1 MMKNHILAATNKDGR
16 TVFIDDVPNGKDC
29 GCVCKECGGTL
40 IAKNNGSIKAHHF
53 AHKSG
58 NDSIKCSQT
67 ALHLLAKEIIAEEKR
82 IPAFADGG
90 IKFVEADFVEQEKN
104 LGDIIP
110 DVYAEH
116 SGKPVAVE
124 IFVSHAVD
132 DEKIAKIQN
141 HRLTTFEINLSELIF
156 ETKEDVRQ
164 AIYDIKNIRPVY
176 DEQFTEKALADKK
189 QFIDTNGMIKAV
201 HNGIVSECPM
211 HLELRGTQ
219 GIFSSIDSSLCQKCP
234 FGYKKEDETVVH
246 CTGHLSIETS
256 KAIFLSR
263 LYHQSITVTLDYNCQ
278 INVSENKV
286 VPLAELA
293 DFLTCVTKQ
302 KFTVIRQ
309 RKRKPAE
316 HISSPGHSA
325 KPSARNL
332 SLSTRNFL
340 RKTFPARQSMLS
352 WKRMQKICNERI
364 PMQASGFVR
373 SPEGLQ
379 SGFIP
384 FMRPK
389 GRGMNPSA
397 RIKTLCVL
405 SDFARA
411 ENSSERLKLTAG
423 LYAGLWLAIQV
434 FCFIFLQKTRA
445 VNFNSSLQ
453 SKLVY

>member
-1 MMKNHILAATNKDGR
+1 MTKNHYILAATNKDGR

-29 GCVCKECGGTL
+29 GCVCKECGGEL
-40 IAKNNGSIKAHHF
+40 IAKNNGERKAHHF

-82 IPAFADGG
+82 IPTFADGG

-110 DVYAEH
+110 DLYAEH
-116 SGKPVAVE
+116 NGKPVAVE

-132 DEKIAKIQN
+132 DEKLAKIQN
-141 HRLTTFEINLSELIF
+141 HRLTTFEINLSELVF

-234 FGYKKEDETVVH
+234 FGYKKEDENSVH
-246 CTGHLSIETS
+246 CIGHLQQIIKFSIWLFTS
-256 KAIFLSR
+256 HIQGQNVNFN
-263 LYHQSITVTLDYNCQ
+263 VDYSWQ
-278 INVSENKV
+278 INISENKV
-286 VPLAELA
+286 VSPAELA

-309 RKRKPAE
+309 RKK
-316 HISSPGHSA
+316 
-325 KPSARNL
+325 
-332 SLSTRNFL
+332 
-340 RKTFPARQSMLS
+340 RQSL
-352 WKRMQKICNERI
+352 R
-364 PMQASGFVR
+364 
-373 SPEGLQ
+373 
-379 SGFIP
+379 
-384 FMRPK
+384 
-389 GRGMNPSA
+389 
-397 RIKTLCVL
+397 
-405 SDFARA
+405 
-411 ENSSERLKLTAG
+411 
-423 LYAGLWLAIQV
+423 
-434 FCFIFLQKTRA
+434 
-445 VNFNSSLQ
+445 
-453 SKLVY
+453 

>member
-1 MMKNHILAATNKDGR
+1 MTKNHYILAATNKDRR

-29 GCVCKECGGTL
+29 GCVCKECGGEL
-40 IAKNNGSIKAHHF
+40 IAKNNGNIKAHHF

-110 DVYAEH
+110 DLYAEH
-116 SGKPVAVE
+116 NGKPVAVE

-141 HRLTTFEINLSELIF
+141 HRLTTFEIDLSELLF

-164 AIYDIKNIRPVY
+164 AIYDIKNIRPIY

-219 GIFSSIDSSLCQKCP
+219 GIFSSVDSSLCQKCP

-246 CTGHLSIETS
+246 CIGHLGIETS

-263 LYHQSITVTLDYNCQ
+263 LYHQSITITLDYNCQ

-286 VPLAELA
+286 VSLAELA

-302 KFTVIRQ
+302 QFTVIRQ
-309 RKRKPAE
+309 RKK
-316 HISSPGHSA
+316 
-325 KPSARNL
+325 
-332 SLSTRNFL
+332 
-340 RKTFPARQSMLS
+340 RQSL
-352 WKRMQKICNERI
+352 R
-364 PMQASGFVR
+364 
-373 SPEGLQ
+373 
-379 SGFIP
+379 
-384 FMRPK
+384 
-389 GRGMNPSA
+389 
-397 RIKTLCVL
+397 
-405 SDFARA
+405 
-411 ENSSERLKLTAG
+411 
-423 LYAGLWLAIQV
+423 
-434 FCFIFLQKTRA
+434 
-445 VNFNSSLQ
+445 
-453 SKLVY
+453 